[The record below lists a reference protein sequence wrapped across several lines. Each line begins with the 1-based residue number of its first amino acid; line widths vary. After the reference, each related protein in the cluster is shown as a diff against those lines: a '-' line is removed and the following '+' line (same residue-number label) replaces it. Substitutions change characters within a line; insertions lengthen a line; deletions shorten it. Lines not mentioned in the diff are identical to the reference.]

1 MFKNFLIMP
10 KKFPTDALKTASKRV
25 IQKTA
30 EATGH
35 LIGNKIADKVTK
47 ASKTASPKNN
57 SQTNEEE
64 ILKERYTS
72 LEPRQIII
80 NYLRLKEERFKMT
93 QYNTL
98 NIKLSNSQLIKLKSA
113 IKKGTEVTLDL
124 SSNLIG
130 SSNDETNFP
139 HKLLLTDQQ
148 VSKIRKAF
156 PNGSLANIKFLKTQL
171 SKNAQSGGLAHNFLD
186 LLLHLVK
193 TIAKIIIKANV
204 LSKKKKRCC
213 LMIY

>member
-1 MFKNFLIMP
+1 M
-10 KKFPTDALKTASKRV
+10 DALKTASKRA

-72 LEPRQIII
+72 LEPRQKII
-80 NYLRLKEERFKMT
+80 NYLRLKEEIFKMT

-193 TIAKIIIKANV
+193 TIEKIIIKAND
-204 LSKKKKRCC
+204 LSKKRKDVA
-213 LMIY
+213 